1 MKTPFFEPYSQ
12 RKHLPPATV
21 VDAFFG
27 YKALQREFS
36 SNSAEAKLF
45 RLEHEAFNEWGM
57 EAYGWKGLEDE
68 NINALRLQV
77 KWAALDNQY
86 DAIEGTEDRKAFL
99 SANPEY
105 AKARRTMQG
114 YDLGVSDEF
123 IDLYADYYS
132 LPAKGYDQ
140 ERFLKA
146 NSAYYNEVWLGV
158 LGNQKIDFSKVPTE
172 KVERLYEIWGRLPLG
187 QARRDFEASHPD
199 LDMWLHIKFGTKLE
213 TER

>member
-1 MKTPFFEPYSQ
+1 M
-12 RKHLPPATV
+12 
-21 VDAFFG
+21 
-27 YKALQREFS
+27 
-36 SNSAEAKLF
+36 
-45 RLEHEAFNEWGM
+45 
-57 EAYGWKGLEDE
+57 
-68 NINALRLQV
+68 
-77 KWAALDNQY
+77 
-86 DAIEGTEDRKAFL
+86 IEGTEARKAFL
-99 SANPEY
+99 RANPEY
-105 AKARRTMQG
+105 AKARLTIRG

-132 LPAKGYDQ
+132 LPVKGFDQ